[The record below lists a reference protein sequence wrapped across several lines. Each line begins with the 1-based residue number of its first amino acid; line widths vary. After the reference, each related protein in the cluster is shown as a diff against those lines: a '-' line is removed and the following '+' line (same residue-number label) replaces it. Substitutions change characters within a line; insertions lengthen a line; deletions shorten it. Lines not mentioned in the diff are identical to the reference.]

1 MAPDMLI
8 SISNL
13 SHDEITRMGN
23 LLQNC
28 ESFCRCFPGAS
39 APLSGKHKELIERLT
54 KNFGDYHNS
63 LLTFGK
69 QELIDMA
76 DKVSAMSTLHS
87 YMSYRGFE
95 DEELDFL
102 LQFQNPLEVAADYWL
117 DYTQDMNDELG
128 NALDVVFGKN
138 DLVSID
144 KEDLLASYPLVKDS
158 ETLTGNLAEMHEPE
172 TSPPKQAAKL
182 SASKTKPSLME
193 RLAEAGAEAKAY
205 NAQRGQN
212 PANIT
217 KNNKKEID

>member
-1 MAPDMLI
+1 
-8 SISNL
+8 
-13 SHDEITRMGN
+13 MGN

-39 APLSGKHKELIERLT
+39 APLSSKHKELIERLT

-172 TSPPKQAAKL
+172 TSPPEQVAKL
-182 SASKTKPSLME
+182 SASKTKPSLMG
-193 RLAEAGAEAKAY
+193 RLAEADAEAKTY
-205 NAQRGQN
+205 NAQRAQN